1 MANGMSD
8 AYSKLRSNQK
18 KLENLNRKEADAIL
32 AVRDRFAEKRTE
44 LEAERAALLKEVVPS

>member
-18 KLENLNRKEADAIL
+18 KLENLNNSEADAISS
-32 AVRDRFAEKRTE
+32 VRARFAEKRRQ
-44 LEAERAALLKEVVPS
+44 LEEERAALLKEVVPS